1 MVGRGGWHLTEDLL
15 QDLAERFL
23 RTLQE
28 LRSSCQ
34 RSPGYGFNVDAQDI
48 DKSWFLVPLEAS
60 CSKRRRADSIP

>member
-1 MVGRGGWHLTEDLL
+1 MVSRGGWHPTEDLL

-34 RSPGYGFNVDAQDI
+34 RSPGYGFNVDTQAI
-48 DKSWFLVPLEAS
+48 DKFQFPVHLEAS
-60 CSKRRRADSIP
+60 CSKTRAADSIP